1 MGGWGGGNKK
11 FLALPDTVNEQN
23 RSRIQKLVFGQNLQE
38 VCGEAACGGGGA
50 GDQSVTKWVIK
61 LKNKNDFI
69 SSLGGD
75 INFYCIN

>member
-1 MGGWGGGNKK
+1 MGGGNKK

-38 VCGEAACGGGGA
+38 VCGEAACGGGGGGGA